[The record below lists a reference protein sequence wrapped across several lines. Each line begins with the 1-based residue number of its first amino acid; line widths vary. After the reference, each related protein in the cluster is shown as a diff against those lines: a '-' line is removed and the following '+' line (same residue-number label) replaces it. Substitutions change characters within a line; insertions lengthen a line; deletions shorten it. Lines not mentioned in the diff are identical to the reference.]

1 MALLKAY
8 RIGTVFNKLSNS
20 FGQHGAAMT
29 QPSRT
34 ILTALAAAVGAA
46 ATPARANR
54 GADSN
59 PGRDE
64 THTGS
69 AGHGSSSI

>member
-1 MALLKAY
+1 
-8 RIGTVFNKLSNS
+8 
-20 FGQHGAAMT
+20 MT
-29 QPSRT
+29 QLSRT
-34 ILTALAAAVGAA
+34 ILAAFAAAAGSN
-46 ATPARANR
+46 ATPARANL

-59 PGRDE
+59 PGRDK